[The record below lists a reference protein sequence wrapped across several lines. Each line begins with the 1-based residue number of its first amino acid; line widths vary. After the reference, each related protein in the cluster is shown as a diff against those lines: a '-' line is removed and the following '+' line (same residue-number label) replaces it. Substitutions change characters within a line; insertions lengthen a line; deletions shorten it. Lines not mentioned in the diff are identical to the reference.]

1 MMEEKMDHTAE
12 NELPL
17 FNDEPV
23 ENTVPEPVPAEP
35 VTAAEENAPQAVAP
49 APEPAAAEPDAPAEP
64 APVEAEPAPAVAP
77 AVSDAAGGKCKVPVG
92 LRPTSAF
99 GNFLRQVREA
109 NGISLDD
116 LARTTRIKRGYLE
129 AVEQENYKDLPAVA
143 YTLAYINTL
152 ADYYGVDAG
161 GKEIL
166 TSEVRKHLEYE
177 APEEN
182 KAIIGRE
189 VSEENQILLRRILF
203 AGAGLIVL
211 LAILITLAVLFF
223 SSGSH
228 AACEEDPG
236 VVQGGAPAG
245 LDEAHL
251 VELQPAPVLQK
262 HVLPVPKR

>member
-23 ENTVPEPVPAEP
+23 ENTVPEPVPAAP
-35 VTAAEENAPQAVAP
+35 VTAAEESAPQEAVP
-49 APEPAAAEPDAPAEP
+49 APGPVTAEPDAPAEP
-64 APVEAEPAPAVAP
+64 APEEEAASAPAVVP
-77 AVSDAAGGKCKVPVG
+77 ASPDAAGGKCKVPAG
-92 LRPTSAF
+92 LRPTPAF

-109 NGISLDD
+109 NDLSLDD

-129 AVEQENYKDLPAVA
+129 AVEQESYKDLPGVA

-211 LAILITLAVLFF
+211 LAVLITLAVLFF

-228 AACEEDPG
+228 AGDESG
-236 VVQGGAPAG
+236 SVQGGAPTG

>member
-23 ENTVPEPVPAEP
+23 ENIVPETVPAEP
-35 VTAAEENAPQAVAP
+35 VTEEEEIVPQESV
-49 APEPAAAEPDAPAEP
+49 PAADPVIAEPDDPVES
-64 APVEAEPAPAVAP
+64 APVESASAPAVP
-77 AVSDAAGGKCKVPVG
+77 AASVPAGGKCKVPAG
-92 LRPTSAF
+92 LRPTPAF
-99 GNFLRQVREA
+99 GNFLRQLREA
-109 NGISLDD
+109 NGLSLDD

-129 AVEQENYKDLPAVA
+129 AVEQESYKDLPAVA

-203 AGAGLIVL
+203 AGSGLIVL
-211 LAILITLAVLFF
+211 LAVLITLAVLFF

-228 AACEEDPG
+228 AACEEEPG

>member
-23 ENTVPEPVPAEP
+23 ENTVPEPIPAEP
-35 VTAAEENAPQAVAP
+35 VT
-49 APEPAAAEPDAPAEP
+49 AAEPDAPAEP
-64 APVEAEPAPAVAP
+64 APEEAEPAPVVVP

-211 LAILITLAVLFF
+211 LAVLITLAVLFF

-228 AACEEDPG
+228 AGDESG
-236 VVQGGAPAG
+236 RVQGGAPTG